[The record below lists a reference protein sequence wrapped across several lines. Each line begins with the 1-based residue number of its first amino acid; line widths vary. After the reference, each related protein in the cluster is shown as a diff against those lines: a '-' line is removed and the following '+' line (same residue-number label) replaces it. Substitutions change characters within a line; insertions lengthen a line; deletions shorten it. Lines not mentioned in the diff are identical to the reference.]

1 MLQKKYAQAGNI
13 QGKNTGVI
21 SRLRGRLVSSCYCSF
36 CLLSL
41 TDVLATYNSLS
52 LQDTFDLEVLK
63 GEKNYKDELVL
74 DGDMTNCQIVKQTLC
89 GIFQ

>member
-36 CLLSL
+36 CLVSL
-41 TDVLATYNSLS
+41 TDFLGHMIL